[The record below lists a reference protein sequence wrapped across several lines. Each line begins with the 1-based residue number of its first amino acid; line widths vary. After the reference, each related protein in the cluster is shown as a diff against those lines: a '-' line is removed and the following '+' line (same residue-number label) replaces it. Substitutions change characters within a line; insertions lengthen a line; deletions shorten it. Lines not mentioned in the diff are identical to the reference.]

1 MEYYSRAPDKAGHD
15 AFLASGLIG
24 DALMKAILH
33 ASVIDPSGADYL
45 KAIANGYNPED
56 PEAKFFKPKK
66 YNTPTPIIDD
76 FGSFA
81 IGSNYIP
88 FDMNARVHSG
98 EEITP
103 RPFVDLQKL
112 ARDQTNALLAKLLLS
127 NDKNTD
133 TVIQLKT
140 LMSDNTRAT
149 ERMADT
155 LNNRSQPIRVE
166 VT

>member
-1 MEYYSRAPDKAGHD
+1 
-15 AFLASGLIG
+15 
-24 DALMKAILH
+24 
-33 ASVIDPSGADYL
+33 
-45 KAIANGYNPED
+45 
-56 PEAKFFKPKK
+56 
-66 YNTPTPIIDD
+66 
-76 FGSFA
+76 
-81 IGSNYIP
+81 
-88 FDMNARVHSG
+88 MNARVHSG